1 MSRPIANLALLFTAL
16 IWGGAFVVQKMG
28 GEHLGPMIFTG
39 VRFLIGALVVLPFA
53 WRAWRGARGNGR
65 IGGRIGGRDW
75 LVMLATGGALFA
87 GSVLQQIGIN
97 QTTATN
103 AGFLTTLY
111 VPLVPLLVF
120 AATRAVPH
128 PVLWPAA
135 AGCVA
140 GTWMLSGGGTLD
152 LAAGDLAAGDLLV
165 VASAAFWAVQVSLIG
180 AVSARTGAPT
190 LVAFV
195 QFVVCGVLS
204 TAWGAA
210 TEPATLTDFGNA
222 GWALLYTGVL
232 SSGVAFTIQAVG
244 QRYTAASD
252 AAVILSSEAVFAA
265 LAGALVLGEQLSA
278 QQMLGCAVI
287 LACILAVELLP
298 ARLAPRTA

>member
-1 MSRPIANLALLFTAL
+1 MSRPFANLALLFTAA
-16 IWGGAFVVQKMG
+16 IWGGAFVVQKLG
-28 GEHLGPMIFTG
+28 GAHLGPMMFTG
-39 VRFLIGALVVLPFA
+39 VRFLVGALVVLPFA
-53 WRAWRGARGNGR
+53 LRAWRGARIDR
-65 IGGRIGGRDW
+65 RDG
-75 LVMLATGGALFA
+75 LVMLAVGGALFA

-97 QTTATN
+97 HTTATN

-120 AATRAVPH
+120 AVARTMPH

-152 LAAGDLAAGDLLV
+152 FAPGDLWVL
-165 VASAAFWAVQVSLIG
+165 ASAVFWAVQVSLIG

-195 QFVVCGVLS
+195 QFLICGVLS
-204 TAWGAA
+204 TAWGVAS
-210 TEPATLTDFGNA
+210 EPTTLADLSNA
-222 GWALLYTGVL
+222 GWAIFYTGVL

-244 QRYTAASD
+244 QRYTAAAD

-265 LAGALVLGEQLSA
+265 LAGAVVLGEQLSA

-298 ARLAPRTA
+298 AWLTPRPA